1 MQTSSRQQQAAAQED
16 GGEELVFGLA
26 DAGADRA
33 HEPEEEDPAD
43 RAGLADQAIVPAD
56 MAAGGCHDRGSVPE
70 FLVGLADRAAV
81 GDDHLPFEHPAEQV
95 GHVPGLLLAH
105 RPCQLERLSREGD
118 DPGVTVRLEDV
129 MTGQPGLI
137 QDMRPCGS
145 RSPPA
150 WEVALASVRRRLAE
164 CLRHAEVVLY
174 SVFESDR
181 ATADPV
187 IDIDELNVVRQF
199 ARLNG
204 SMRVTL
210 FVVWGHTSIMLTK
223 TSKSRMTR
231 CRS

>member
-1 MQTSSRQQQAAAQED
+1 
-16 GGEELVFGLA
+16 
-26 DAGADRA
+26 
-33 HEPEEEDPAD
+33 
-43 RAGLADQAIVPAD
+43 
-56 MAAGGCHDRGSVPE
+56 
-70 FLVGLADRAAV
+70 
-81 GDDHLPFEHPAEQV
+81 
-95 GHVPGLLLAH
+95 
-105 RPCQLERLSREGD
+105 
-118 DPGVTVRLEDV
+118 
-129 MTGQPGLI
+129 
-137 QDMRPCGS
+137 
-145 RSPPA
+145 
-150 WEVALASVRRRLAE
+150 
-164 CLRHAEVVLY
+164 VLY